1 VDLHLVHKLYIIVV
15 MIKQLTKIIGVL
27 VLVSIAGFFSYRT
40 GVLVG
45 EESILKLP
53 PTALINPIDTVEG
66 EKFDFSVFWEAW
78 RTLENKYVDKEKID
92 YKKMFYG
99 AIAGMVDSVGD
110 PYTTFFTPPEAESF
124 NEEMSG
130 HYEGV
135 GMVIGIRKG
144 QLIVVSPFKGS
155 PADLAGLKSGD
166 IIVKVDD
173 TFTQEL
179 TIEGSAKIIKGP
191 GGTEV
196 RLLVERDGW
205 TEPKEFVIKR
215 ESITIPTL
223 NWEAVGENEDIAL
236 INVYQFNQIVAS
248 EFEKAALEILNSP
261 VKKIIVDLR
270 NNPGG
275 YLDKAQALS
284 GWFVKQG
291 EVITY
296 EDRGEDKE
304 RKEYLSNGPATFL
317 EYPTVVLIN
326 EGSASGSE
334 IMAGAM
340 RDQSGIKLIGV
351 KSFGKG
357 SVQEQV
363 ILSDNSSL
371 KVTIAKWLTP
381 NGFNIHEDGLEPDI
395 EVEAGDGE
403 DGEDAQLE
411 KAIEFLESL

>member
-1 VDLHLVHKLYIIVV
+1 MV
-15 MIKQLTKIIGVL
+15 KQLTKIIGVL
-27 VLVSIAGFFSYRT
+27 VLISIVGFFAYRT

-45 EESILKLP
+45 EENILKLP
-53 PTALINPIDTVEG
+53 PTQIANPIDNIEG
-66 EKFDFSVFWEAW
+66 EKLDFSVFWETW
-78 RTLENKYVDKEKID
+78 RNLENKYVDKEKID

-99 AIAGMVDSVGD
+99 AIAGMVDSIGD

-124 NEEMSG
+124 NEEMEG
-130 HYEGV
+130 RYEGV
-135 GMVIGIRKG
+135 GMVIGIRKD
-144 QLIVVSPFKGS
+144 QLTVVSPFKGS
-155 PADLAGLKSGD
+155 PADLAGLKPGD
-166 IIVKVDD
+166 IILKVDD
-173 TFTQEL
+173 SVTQDL
-179 TIEGSAKIIKGP
+179 KIEESAKMIKGP
-191 GGTEV
+191 EGTNV
-196 RLLVERDGW
+196 RLLVERDDW
-205 TEPKEFVIKR
+205 TEPKEFMIKR
-215 ESITIPTL
+215 EKITIPTL
-223 NWEAVGENEDIAL
+223 DWEIVGDDIAL
-236 INVYQFNQIVAS
+236 INIYQFNKIVTS

-275 YLDKAQALS
+275 YLDKADAVT
-284 GWFVKQG
+284 GWFVKKG

-296 EDRGEDKE
+296 EDRGEGQEKKAYISD
-304 RKEYLSNGPATFL
+304 GPATFL

-357 SVQEQV
+357 SVQEQI

-381 NGFNIHEDGLEPDI
+381 NGFCIHEEGLTPDI
-395 EVEAGDGE
+395 EVEAGEDE
-403 DGEDAQLE
+403 DGKDIQLE